1 MGKTTENLELSFAGE
16 SQACI
21 RYLAFAERAE
31 KEGYGG
37 AAKLFRAAAK
47 AEMYHALSHF
57 RALGVVAETAAN
69 LKTALEGETYEFKKM
84 YPAMIKDAVAENQTE
99 ARYSLEYAMSIE
111 MIHAKMFKK
120 ALEDPNANAEAV
132 YYVCPVCG
140 NTVMNEPP
148 KKCPYCGVDA
158 KEFEEV
164 R

>member
-1 MGKTTENLELSFAGE
+1 MGKTTENL
-16 SQACI
+16 Q
-21 RYLAFAERAE
+21 YLAFAERAE

-69 LKTALEGETYEFKKM
+69 LKTALEGETYEFKNM
-84 YPAMIKDAVAENQTE
+84 YPAMVKAAVAENHPE

-120 ALEDPNANAEAV
+120 ALEDPYANAEAV

-148 KKCPYCGVDA
+148 EKCPYCGVDA
-158 KEFEEV
+158 KKFEEV